1 MLSPAPTSTGRIG
14 SPSACR
20 YYSATDCYGTAQLVA
35 RRTPNQCMND
45 YRPAIGLSHKLI
57 GAPVGSL
64 ACAGAAGSGVRVLV
78 TDVHEVRR
86 RATRFFWGWLIV
98 SSGFSIAA
106 NVGHALLIIQHK
118 GSVFT
123 ASAAVLA
130 VAPPLVQIAATHSIS
145 QLVRTRAGGKTYKS
159 ALAMT
164 VIVGGF
170 AFTLSFVAIRSLAT
184 FLGFTEQVLGV
195 PVASIFPLA
204 IDVSIGHAT
213 LCLLSLSTPGPAF
226 ADSSPDLAADATRGS
241 GAPAGVGRA
250 ESGLTHV
257 SAERVQRR
265 RPATADVAAVAQRPA
280 VTGPRSDGPLGRA
293 LAAVGAPLGP
303 VVGTEFGGEADGD
316 LLVIAARIVQA
327 KITTK
332 APEVVA
338 ELLADRVAGMAPTA
352 IAKKNDVHHSV
363 VRKVLEFADPELR
376 AS

>member
-1 MLSPAPTSTGRIG
+1 M
-14 SPSACR
+14 
-20 YYSATDCYGTAQLVA
+20 
-35 RRTPNQCMND
+35 
-45 YRPAIGLSHKLI
+45 
-57 GAPVGSL
+57 
-64 ACAGAAGSGVRVLV
+64 V
-78 TDVHEVRR
+78 TDVHEARR

-98 SSGFSIAA
+98 ASGFSIAA

-145 QLVRTRAGGKTYKS
+145 QLVRTRAGGKTYRS

-170 AFTLSFVAIRSLAT
+170 AFVLSFVAIRSLAT

-213 LCLLSLSTPGPAF
+213 LCLLSLSTPATAAAAVDSPADH
-226 ADSSPDLAADATRGS
+226 AVDAAQGS
-241 GAPAGVGRA
+241 GVPATVAGA
-250 ESGLTHV
+250 EYGLTRV
-257 SAERVQRR
+257 SAERVPSR
-265 RPATADVAAVAQRPA
+265 RPATADVDAMEQRTA
-280 VTGPRSDGPLGRA
+280 VTGPRSNGQQGRA
-293 LAAVGAPLGP
+293 LAAVSAPLRSGA
-303 VVGTEFGGEADGD
+303 GAQAGGEADGD
-316 LLVIAARIVQA
+316 LLVIAARIVEA

-338 ELLADRVAGMAPTA
+338 ELLADRVAGMGPTA

-363 VRKVLEFADPELR
+363 VRKVLQFADSELR

>member
-1 MLSPAPTSTGRIG
+1 VVS
-14 SPSACR
+14 
-20 YYSATDCYGTAQLVA
+20 
-35 RRTPNQCMND
+35 
-45 YRPAIGLSHKLI
+45 
-57 GAPVGSL
+57 
-64 ACAGAAGSGVRVLV
+64 
-78 TDVHEVRR
+78 DVHGVRR
-86 RATRFFWGWLIV
+86 RATRFFWGWLMV
-98 SSGFSIAA
+98 ASGFSIAA
-106 NVGHALLIIQHK
+106 NVGHALLIIEHR

-130 VAPPLVQIAATHSIS
+130 VAPPLVQIAATHSIGE
-145 QLVRTRAGGKTYKS
+145 LVRTRAGGATYKS

-170 AFTLSFVAIRSLAT
+170 AFILSFVAIRSLAT
-184 FLGFTEQVLGV
+184 FLGFTEQVLGM

-213 LCLLSLSTPGPAF
+213 LCLLSLSTLGA
-226 ADSSPDLAADATRGS
+226 AADAADVPANNAVDAARSS
-241 GAPAGVGRA
+241 GAPAGVGSEEYRPTA
-250 ESGLTHV
+250 V

-265 RPATADVAAVAQRPA
+265 RPATADVEAAAQRPM
-280 VTGPRSDGPLGRA
+280 VTGPRSGGRPGRA
-293 LAAVGAPLGP
+293 LGAVGVPLAAG
-303 VVGTEFGGEADGD
+303 VGSEVGGAGAGD

-327 KITTK
+327 KITMK
-332 APEVVA
+332 APAVVA

>member
-1 MLSPAPTSTGRIG
+1 MVS
-14 SPSACR
+14 
-20 YYSATDCYGTAQLVA
+20 
-35 RRTPNQCMND
+35 
-45 YRPAIGLSHKLI
+45 
-57 GAPVGSL
+57 
-64 ACAGAAGSGVRVLV
+64 
-78 TDVHEVRR
+78 DVHEVRR

-98 SSGFSIAA
+98 ASGFSIAA
-106 NVGHALLIIQHK
+106 NVGHALFIIQHK

-213 LCLLSLSTPGPAF
+213 LCLLSLSTPAAAAAA
-226 ADSSPDLAADATRGS
+226 ADSPADDAVDAARGS
-241 GAPAGVGRA
+241 GAPAGVDSA
-250 ESGLTHV
+250 EYGLTRV
-257 SAERVQRR
+257 CAERVQRR
-265 RPATADVAAVAQRPA
+265 RPATADVEAVAQRPA

-303 VVGTEFGGEADGD
+303 VAGTEFGGEADGD
-316 LLVIAARIVQA
+316 LLVIAARIVEA

>member
-1 MLSPAPTSTGRIG
+1 M
-14 SPSACR
+14 
-20 YYSATDCYGTAQLVA
+20 
-35 RRTPNQCMND
+35 
-45 YRPAIGLSHKLI
+45 
-57 GAPVGSL
+57 
-64 ACAGAAGSGVRVLV
+64 V
-78 TDVHEVRR
+78 TDVHEARR
-86 RATRFFWGWLIV
+86 RATRFFWGWLV
-98 SSGFSIAA
+98 VASGFSIAA
-106 NVGHALLIIQHK
+106 NAGHALLIIQHK

-145 QLVRTRAGGKTYKS
+145 HLVRTRAGGKTYRS

-170 AFTLSFVAIRSLAT
+170 AFVLSFVAIRSLAT

-213 LCLLSLSTPGPAF
+213 LCLLSLSTPATTPAA
-226 ADSSPDLAADATRGS
+226 ADSPPDHAVDTAAQGS
-241 GAPAGVGRA
+241 GVLATVAGA
-250 ESGLTHV
+250 DYGLTRV

-265 RPATADVAAVAQRPA
+265 HPATADVEAVEQRTA
-280 VTGPRSDGPLGRA
+280 VNGPRIDCQPGRA
-293 LAAVGAPLGP
+293 LAAVGTDAGGAAP
-303 VVGTEFGGEADGD
+303 GD
-316 LLVIAARIVQA
+316 LLVIAARIVEA

-332 APEVVA
+332 APELVA
-338 ELLADRVAGMAPTA
+338 DLLADRVAGMGPTA

-363 VRKVLEFADPELR
+363 VRKVLEFADPALR

>member
-1 MLSPAPTSTGRIG
+1 M
-14 SPSACR
+14 
-20 YYSATDCYGTAQLVA
+20 
-35 RRTPNQCMND
+35 
-45 YRPAIGLSHKLI
+45 
-57 GAPVGSL
+57 
-64 ACAGAAGSGVRVLV
+64 V
-78 TDVHEVRR
+78 TDVQEARR

-213 LCLLSLSTPGPAF
+213 LCLLSLSTPGTAAAA
-226 ADSSPDLAADATRGS
+226 ADSPPDHAADATRGS
-241 GAPAGVGRA
+241 VGPATVATDEYGSARVR
-250 ESGLTHV
+250 
-257 SAERVQRR
+257 AERVQSR
-265 RPATADVAAVAQRPA
+265 RPAPAAVEVSRPRSA
-280 VTGPRSDGPLGRA
+280 VTGPRRGGQQGRA
-293 LAAVGAPLGP
+293 LAAVSAPLGP
-303 VVGTEFGGEADGD
+303 VVGTTEGAEADGA
-316 LLVIAARIVQA
+316 LLVIAARIVEA

-338 ELLADRVAGMAPTA
+338 ELLADRVAGMGPTA
-352 IAKKNDVHHSV
+352 IARKNDVHHSV
-363 VRKVLEFADPELR
+363 VRKVLEFADSELC

>member
-1 MLSPAPTSTGRIG
+1 M
-14 SPSACR
+14 
-20 YYSATDCYGTAQLVA
+20 
-35 RRTPNQCMND
+35 
-45 YRPAIGLSHKLI
+45 
-57 GAPVGSL
+57 
-64 ACAGAAGSGVRVLV
+64 V
-78 TDVHEVRR
+78 TDVHEARR

-98 SSGFSIAA
+98 ASGFSIAA

-145 QLVRTRAGGKTYKS
+145 QLVRTRAGGKTYRS

-170 AFTLSFVAIRSLAT
+170 AFVLSFVAIRSLAT

-213 LCLLSLSTPGPAF
+213 LCLLSLSTPGTTGAA
-226 ADSSPDLAADATRGS
+226 ADSPADHAVEAARGS
-241 GAPAGVGRA
+241 GAPAGVG
-250 ESGLTHV
+250 SVGYGLTRV
-257 SAERVQRR
+257 SAERVQSR
-265 RPATADVAAVAQRPA
+265 RPATADVEASGRRPA
-280 VTGPRSDGPLGRA
+280 VTGPRGGGHRGRA
-293 LAAVGAPLGP
+293 LAAVSAPLGP
-303 VVGTEFGGEADGD
+303 VVGTEAGEADDD
-316 LLVIAARIVQA
+316 LLVIAARIVEA

-338 ELLADRVAGMAPTA
+338 ELLADRVAGMGPTA
-352 IAKKNDVHHSV
+352 IARKNDVHHSV
-363 VRKVLEFADPELR
+363 VRKVLRFADSELR

>member
-1 MLSPAPTSTGRIG
+1 
-14 SPSACR
+14 
-20 YYSATDCYGTAQLVA
+20 
-35 RRTPNQCMND
+35 
-45 YRPAIGLSHKLI
+45 
-57 GAPVGSL
+57 
-64 ACAGAAGSGVRVLV
+64 VLV

-98 SSGFSIAA
+98 ASGFSIAA

-145 QLVRTRAGGKTYKS
+145 QLVRTRAGGKTYRS

-213 LCLLSLSTPGPAF
+213 LCLLSLSTPGTA
-226 ADSSPDLAADATRGS
+226 AAGSSPDLAADATRGS
-241 GAPAGVGRA
+241 GVPAAVANPEYGPTR
-250 ESGLTHV
+250 V
-257 SAERVQRR
+257 SAERVQSR
-265 RPATADVAAVAQRPA
+265 RPATADVEAAAQRRA
-280 VTGPRSDGPLGRA
+280 VTGPRSDGQPGRA
-293 LAAVGAPLGP
+293 LAAVSAPLGP
-303 VVGTEFGGEADGD
+303 GVGIEPGEADD
-316 LLVIAARIVQA
+316 ELLVIAARIVEA

-338 ELLADRVAGMAPTA
+338 ELLADRVAGMGPTA
-352 IAKKNDVHHSV
+352 IARKNDVHHSV
-363 VRKVLEFADPELR
+363 VRKVLEFADSELR